1 MHVLIFVV
9 VVVVVVVGVARKGS
23 RKCLHET
30 HPFRPRIIDISGH
43 VTKHQKLKV
52 RYLSL
57 CKFLMLFF

>member
-1 MHVLIFVV
+1 MDVLIF

-23 RKCLHET
+23 RKCS
-30 HPFRPRIIDISGH
+30 RIIDISGH